1 MAMPLEIT
9 PTELRKNVYK
19 LLDKILE
26 SGVPI
31 EVKRK
36 GKRLLITP
44 AILTVLSEIQKILY
58 TWIGLKNGRLIYDLS
73 ITVHWFKVH
82 GFTG

>member
-26 SGVPI
+26 GGVPI

-44 AILTVLSEIQKILY
+44 AEPVSKLE
-58 TWIGLKNGRLIYDLS
+58 RLENHPDCIVGDPEDL
-73 ITVHWFKVH
+73 VHMDWSKEW
-82 GFTG
+82 TPYI